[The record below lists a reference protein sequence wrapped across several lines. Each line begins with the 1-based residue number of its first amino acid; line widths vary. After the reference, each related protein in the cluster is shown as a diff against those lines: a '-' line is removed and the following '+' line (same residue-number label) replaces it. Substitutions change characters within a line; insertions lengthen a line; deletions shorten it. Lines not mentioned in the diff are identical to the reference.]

1 MVSLLNKLGNQILF
15 SNARIR
21 ALLWKSFFKRM
32 GRAVYLMRDCYIS
45 SPSGI
50 SLGNYVCINRHANL
64 GGQGQLTIGNY
75 VNIGPNCSLITANH
89 RFDSPDKPM
98 AWQGITQ
105 GPVTIGDDVWLG
117 VNVTVLPN
125 VQIGRGAIVGANAVV
140 TKDVPS
146 YAIVAGVPA
155 KILRFR
161 FDEATRARAEQV
173 DLSQFTFQRN
183 YEL

>member
-1 MVSLLNKLGNQILF
+1 MVSFLSKIANRIFFGL
-15 SNARIR
+15 ARLR
-21 ALLWKSFFKRM
+21 ALFWKLFFRQL
-32 GRAVYLMRDCYIS
+32 GHHVYFMRDCYIT
-45 SPSGI
+45 SPQGI
-50 SLGNYVCINRHANL
+50 SVGNYVCINRRASL
-64 GGQGQLTIGNY
+64 GGQGQLTIGSY
-75 VNIGPNCSLITANH
+75 VNIGPNCSLITAHH
-89 RFDSPDKPM
+89 RFDRPDKPM
-98 AWQGITQ
+98 AWQGITL
-105 GPVTIGDDVWLG
+105 GPITIEDDVWLG